1 MVFFLV
7 IAVCLAVNYYDENK
21 DLILENKNLKHKI
34 NNLEIDL
41 LQKEETISSLLE
53 ERKKWQQYR
62 QGMNPIAR
70 HVEKKCI
77 LLMVLRLRA

>member
-1 MVFFLV
+1 MLFFLV

-53 ERKKWQQYR
+53 ERKNGSNTDR
-62 QGMNPIAR
+62 
-70 HVEKKCI
+70 V
-77 LLMVLRLRA
+77 